1 LVFVVHFECA
11 MRGKQIMGTKKRST
25 GPADPSRRAV
35 LGSSAK
41 AVALAAGA
49 SAGLLAGCEPQSQET
64 AKDKPAPAPEGKKA
78 ESSAAVATK
87 PSAKTHVGPG
97 ELDEYYV
104 FFSSGQT
111 GELRIVGLPSM
122 RELMR
127 VPVFNRC
134 SATGW
139 GQTNESLKVLTEGL
153 TPETRKYLASRGGT
167 YFNGDLHHPHMSFT
181 DGTYDGRYLFMN
193 DKANTR
199 VARVRCDVMKC
210 DKIIE
215 LPNQHTVHG
224 LRVQKYPKTGYVF
237 CNGEDRTP
245 IPNDGSALTDPK
257 NYQCVFTAVDGE
269 TMKVAWQVLVDGNL
283 DNVDGD
289 YQGKYCFSTCYN
301 SEEGV
306 TLAESTANQQ
316 DWVVIFN
323 LKRIEEAVAKGQAK
337 TIGGVPVLDG
347 RKGSPFTRYV
357 PIPNSPHGI
366 NTAPDGIHVVA
377 NGKLSPT
384 VTVLDVRKFDDLF
397 EDKIKP
403 RDTVVAEPE
412 LGLGPLHTAFDGKG
426 NAYTT
431 LFIDSQICK
440 WSISRAIEKFQ
451 GKEVDP
457 IIQKLDVHY
466 QPGHNHSSMGQTK
479 EADGKWLL
487 SLNKFSKDRF
497 LNVGPLKPECDQL
510 IDISGEKMVLV
521 HDGPSFAEPH
531 DATIIHRSKVNPVHV
546 WKRDDPFFA
555 DAVAQAKADGVTLES
570 AAQVVRDGN
579 KVRVYMF
586 SIAPTF
592 SLSDFTVRQGDEVT
606 VYVTNRDQVED
617 LTHGF
622 TIVNYGV
629 AMEVAPQATAS
640 VTFKA
645 DRPGVYWYYCQW
657 FCHAMHMEMKGRMLV
672 EPRKA

>member
-1 LVFVVHFECA
+1 
-11 MRGKQIMGTKKRST
+11 MSDKTDST
-25 GPADPSRRAV
+25 RPEDPARRAM
-35 LGSSAK
+35 LGTSAK
-41 AVALAAGA
+41 AVALAAG
-49 SAGLLAGCEPQSQET
+49 GGFLAGCGPNTKEQT
-64 AKDKPAPAPEGKKA
+64 ASAASGASGAASAAPVPAASNSA
-78 ESSAAVATK
+78 VSAAV
-87 PSAKTHVGPG
+87 AKTHVGPG

-104 FFSSGQT
+104 FFSSGQS

-153 TPETRKYLASRGGT
+153 TPETKKFLATRGGT
-167 YFNGDLHHPHMSFT
+167 HMNGDLHHPHMSFT

-193 DKANTR
+193 DNANTR
-199 VARVRCDVMKC
+199 VARVRCDMMKC

-237 CNGEDRTP
+237 CNGEDGVP
-245 IPNDGSALTDPK
+245 IPNNGSVLNDPK
-257 NYQCVFTAVDGE
+257 QYQCVFTALDGE

-283 DNVDGD
+283 DNVDAD
-289 YQGKYCFSTCYN
+289 YQGKYAFSTCYN
-301 SEEGV
+301 SEGGV
-306 TLAESTANQQ
+306 TLAEMTAAEQ
-316 DWVVIFN
+316 DWIVIFN
-323 LKRIEEAVAKGQAK
+323 LKRIEEAVAKGEFK
-337 TIGGVPVLDG
+337 KIGGVPVLDG
-347 RKGSPFTRYV
+347 KHGSPFTRYV
-357 PIPNSPHGI
+357 PVPNSPHGI

-384 VTVLDVRKFDDLF
+384 VTVFDVRKFDDLF
-397 EDKIKP
+397 DDKIKP

-431 LFIDSQICK
+431 LFIDSQVCK
-440 WSISRAIEKFQ
+440 WSIAKAIDKFA
-451 GKEVDP
+451 GKDVNP
-457 IIQKLDVHY
+457 ILEKLDVAY
-466 QPGHNHSSMGQTK
+466 QPGHNHTSMGQTK

-510 IDISGEKMVLV
+510 IDISGDKMVVV

-531 DATIIHRSKVNPVHV
+531 DATIIHRSKVNPINI
-546 WKRDDPFFA
+546 WKRDDPMWE
-555 DAVAQAKADGVTLES
+555 DARKQAAADGVDLES
-570 AAQVVRDGN
+570 AAKVIRDGN

-592 SLSDFTVRQGDEVT
+592 SLTDFTVKQGDEVT
-606 VYVTNRDQVED
+606 VYVTNKDEVED

-622 TIVNYGV
+622 TIVNYGI
-629 AMEVAPQATAS
+629 AMEVGPQATAS

-645 DRPGVYWYYCQW
+645 DRAGVYWYYCQW
-657 FCHAMHMEMKGRMLV
+657 FCHALHMEMKGRMLV

>member
-1 LVFVVHFECA
+1 MNDKTDPTRPED
-11 MRGKQIMGTKKRST
+11 
-25 GPADPSRRAV
+25 PARRAM
-35 LGSSAK
+35 LGTSAK
-41 AVALAAGA
+41 AVALAAG
-49 SAGLLAGCEPQSQET
+49 GGFLAGCGPNAQQQT
-64 AKDKPAPAPEGKKA
+64 ASAASAASGPASAAPVPGA
-78 ESSAAVATK
+78 SNAAVSAAV
-87 PSAKTHVGPG
+87 AKTHVGPG

-104 FFSSGQT
+104 FFSSGQS

-153 TPETRKYLASRGGT
+153 TPETKKFLQTRGGT
-167 YFNGDLHHPHMSFT
+167 HMNGDLHHPHMSFT

-224 LRVQKYPKTGYVF
+224 LRVQKFPKTGYVF
-237 CNGEDRTP
+237 CNGEDRAP
-245 IPNDGSALTDPK
+245 IPNDGKILGDHK
-257 NYQCVFTAVDGE
+257 QYQCVFTALDGE

-283 DNVDGD
+283 DNVDAD
-289 YQGKYCFSTCYN
+289 YQGKYAFSTCYN

-306 TLAESTANQQ
+306 TLAESTAAEQ
-316 DWVVIFN
+316 DWIVIFN
-323 LKRIEEAVAKGQAK
+323 LKRIEEAVAKGDFK
-337 TIGGVPVLDG
+337 KIGGVPVLDG
-347 RKGSPFTRYV
+347 KHGSPLTRYV
-357 PIPNSPHGI
+357 PVPNSPHGI

-384 VTVLDVRKFDDLF
+384 VTVFDVRRFDDLF
-397 EDKIKP
+397 DDKIKP

-431 LFIDSQICK
+431 LFIDSQVCK
-440 WSISRAIEKFQ
+440 WSIAKAIDKFA
-451 GKEVDP
+451 GKDVNP
-457 IIQKLDVHY
+457 ILEKLDVAY
-466 QPGHNHSSMGQTK
+466 QPGHNHTSMGQTK

-510 IDISGEKMVLV
+510 IDISGDKMVVV

-531 DATIIHRSKVNPVHV
+531 DATIIHRSKVNPVSI
-546 WKRDDPFFA
+546 WKRDDPMWE
-555 DAVAQAKADGVTLES
+555 DARRQAKADGVDLDS
-570 AAQVVRDGN
+570 AAKVVRDGN

-586 SIAPTF
+586 SVAPTF
-592 SLSDFTVRQGDEVT
+592 SLTDFTVKQGDEVT
-606 VYVTNRDQVED
+606 VYVTNKDEVED

-622 TIVNYGV
+622 TIVNYGI
-629 AMEVAPQATAS
+629 AMEIGPQATAS

-645 DRPGVYWYYCQW
+645 DRAGVYWYYCQW
-657 FCHAMHMEMKGRMLV
+657 FCHALHMEMKGRMLV